1 MNFMVAWIKRR
12 GNPCRPVAPAMP
24 TPIPRH
30 AGAADRR
37 NRRPVAYLRGSSS
50 SCQLVVKAE
59 RAEHHPRVFTAIHVH
74 FILGGDGL
82 QQAKVERAIKLSA
95 QKYCSASIMLGQA
108 VPITHDY
115 ELHPAT

>member
-1 MNFMVAWIKRR
+1 MELLLIGVAACTAYDVVSIRR
-12 GNPCRPVAPAMP
+12 KGRQP
-24 TPIPRH
+24 
-30 AGAADRR
+30 
-37 NRRPVAYLRGSSS
+37 LS

-59 RAEHHPRVFTAIHVH
+59 RTEHHPRVFTAIHVH

-82 QQAKVERAIKLSA
+82 QQAKVERAIQLSA